1 MHRFNKIEINDAIK
15 FDIKEHTLKG
25 IVANNAAIVAS

>member
-1 MHRFNKIEINDAIK
+1 MHRFDKIKVNDATK
-15 FDIKEHTLKG
+15 FDIKEHTSKG